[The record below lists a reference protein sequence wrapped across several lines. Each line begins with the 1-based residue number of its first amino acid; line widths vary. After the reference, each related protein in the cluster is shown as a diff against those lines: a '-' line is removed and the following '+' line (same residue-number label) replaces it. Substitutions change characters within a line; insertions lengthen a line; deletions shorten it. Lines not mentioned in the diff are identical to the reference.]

1 MKNIAIIPARS
12 GSKGLPDKN
21 IRKLAGVPLLAYS
34 IKAAR
39 ETGMY
44 DKIFLST
51 DSEEYAQIGREY
63 GADVS
68 FLRSAETSSDKAS
81 SWDAVREVLAGW
93 EERGERFDTVTLL
106 QPTSPLRT
114 AQNIR
119 EAFRLLGEKEANS
132 VVSVCEAEHSP
143 LWFDVLP
150 QDLCM
155 DRFGKKQD
163 GNRPRQELPVYYRLN
178 GAIYLLR
185 TGELYKQK
193 MFEEKRYAYIMPREE
208 SVDIDDEVDFLLA
221 ETIMKRREKQQE
233 GPSHQ

>member
-21 IRKLAGVPLLAYS
+21 IRRLAGVPLMAYS
-34 IKAAR
+34 IKAAQ
-39 ETGMY
+39 ETDRF

-51 DSEEYAQIGREY
+51 DSEEYAQIGRQY

-81 SWDAVREVLAGW
+81 SWDAVREALAGW
-93 EERGERFDTVTLL
+93 SERGERFDTVTLL

-114 AQNIR
+114 AQNII
-119 EAFRLLGEKEANS
+119 EAFRLLDEKGANS

-143 LWFDVLP
+143 LWFDTLP

-155 DRFGKKQD
+155 DQFGKKRD
-163 GNRPRQELPVYYRLN
+163 VNRPRQELPVYYRLN

-185 TGELYKQK
+185 TEELYKEK
-193 MFEEKRYAYIMPREE
+193 MFEEKRYAYIMSREQ

-221 ETIMKRREKQQE
+221 EIMIQRR
-233 GPSHQ
+233 